1 MSIFSINLIEHF
13 GGKISKVGQLTDVS
27 KIGKVKVKP
36 PSVRAKGI
44 SYDNLRRAGQKPSA
58 SVPKAPKAPKAPA
71 APVAPKAPKA
81 PSVPVAPKAPKAP
94 SAPAPPK
101 APSAPAPPKA
111 PSAPAPPK
119 AIDDLKNY
127 TKDMGQ
133 KIQNTVDDLDKLKT
147 VKLED
152 WKFIDELGES
162 GKVAKQI
169 DKGGSAIPKG
179 SSIGKVEA
187 DEITSNLKKL
197 EVDPPK
203 NIDDATAKIKKTSDR
218 IEELGKE
225 TDSGII
231 NKTTEWVKNNK
242 KLVGGVVLGATIVGG
257 IAIAAAVKEKQ
268 KSDDAYNIVS
278 IDDIST
284 SSLSLAKVT
293 FTPGEKISKNDYL
306 MFSGTNCYPPL
317 PPDCEIYK
325 IDSDFQVQ
333 VIIPQKL
340 TSNGTSGTMKIK
352 TSFDNQFSLIL
363 TDTTEELANITA
375 NVTGE
380 IAGAIVEGAV
390 DITKEVAGSFW
401 ESLGLPDLTE
411 YWWVLLIICILFLLS
426 SSALVALQV
435 M

>member
-1 MSIFSINLIEHF
+1 M
-13 GGKISKVGQLTDVS
+13 
-27 KIGKVKVKP
+27 
-36 PSVRAKGI
+36 
-44 SYDNLRRAGQKPSA
+44 PSA
-58 SVPKAPKAPKAPA
+58 QPLNHWRYNAWHCKKPRSYNRTGTTPA
-71 APVAPKAPKA
+71 
-81 PSVPVAPKAPKAP
+81 
-94 SAPAPPK
+94 
-101 APSAPAPPKA
+101 
-111 PSAPAPPK
+111 
-119 AIDDLKNY
+119 
-127 TKDMGQ
+127 
-133 KIQNTVDDLDKLKT
+133 
-147 VKLED
+147 
-152 WKFIDELGES
+152 
-162 GKVAKQI
+162 
-169 DKGGSAIPKG
+169 
-179 SSIGKVEA
+179 
-187 DEITSNLKKL
+187 
-197 EVDPPK
+197 
-203 NIDDATAKIKKTSDR
+203 
-218 IEELGKE
+218 
-225 TDSGII
+225 
-231 NKTTEWVKNNK
+231 
-242 KLVGGVVLGATIVGG
+242 
-257 IAIAAAVKEKQ
+257 KQ
-268 KSDDAYNIVS
+268 KSDAAYNIVS